1 MHNSSIRA
9 GHAADL
15 GRAESLLVKFNRRSG
30 VLTGESR
37 SDGVKSLGNG
47 TDWHGI
53 LQAGEIRRRTRLGK
67 RGASL
72 FLIRCRKNRV
82 NRFRRLS
89 ASLNQFSS
97 DGPAL
102 E

>member
-1 MHNSSIRA
+1 MHNSPVWA

-53 LQAGEIRRRTRLGK
+53 LQAGEIRRRTRVGK
-67 RGASL
+67 TQRVVLLDTMPQKSCQPFSAG
-72 FLIRCRKNRV
+72 IRN
-82 NRFRRLS
+82 FEPIFIRRPS
-89 ASLNQFSS
+89 
-97 DGPAL
+97 P
-102 E
+102 